1 VRRRTANTLVAV
13 GTAAVLTLWLAL
25 VVSPGSRVTASE
37 GSDFQLRRG
46 SVKALGVG
54 KLLVASR
61 NLPDP
66 NFSATVILLLDF
78 NQQGAMGLIVNRPTT
93 VPLSR
98 MLPGLEQTSGGGA
111 PAFVGGPVSPSGVL
125 ALLRSKSPRSDIRHV
140 AREVYL
146 VNKRDALMETVAA
159 GVGPDRFRVY
169 VGYTGWGAGQ
179 LEDETAEGAWHVLDG
194 DDDVVFDPD
203 PASTW
208 RRQIRRTEELSAGGT
223 QGPAPLFDHT
233 AAGHIDPSA
242 RLARGLW
249 RPSG

>member
-1 VRRRTANTLVAV
+1 VGSWTPDKLVAV
-13 GTAAVLTLWLAL
+13 GIAAVLAVWLGL

-37 GSDFQLRRG
+37 GPAFQLRRG
-46 SVKALGVG
+46 AVKALGAG

-66 NFSATVILLLDF
+66 NFAATVILLVDV
-78 NQQGAMGLIVNRPTT
+78 NKQGAMGLIVNRPTK

-98 MLPGLEQTSGGGA
+98 MLPGLEQASGGAA

-125 ALLRSKSPRSDIRHV
+125 ALLRSKSPRSDSRHV

-146 VNKRDALMETVAA
+146 VSTRDALTETITA

-169 VGYTGWGAGQ
+169 IGYAGWGAGQ
-179 LEDETAEGAWHVLDG
+179 LEHETAEGAWHVLDG

-208 RRQIRRTEELSAGGT
+208 RRQIRRTEELSARRNYQPT
-223 QGPAPLFDHT
+223 HSAWTPAR
-233 AAGHIDPSA
+233 
-242 RLARGLW
+242 RLEPAV
-249 RPSG
+249 PTTTY